1 MKPVVFRGN
10 QGRWFFTQYI
20 FKLSH
25 GVIVKAYVISSQ
37 GVMVQIPGRKIGLEL
52 LCKKTNN
59 NNNKKKT
66 NKLHTHTHTKTQH
79 ISAQEAFELHLAE
92 IYKMFYASLAMCLP
106 SSFPGTCCCS
116 LEGSR

>member
-59 NNNKKKT
+59 NNKKKKT
-66 NKLHTHTHTKTQH
+66 NKLHTHTKKPNTFLLKKLLSCILLRSIKCSTQV
-79 ISAQEAFELHLAE
+79 
-92 IYKMFYASLAMCLP
+92 
-106 SSFPGTCCCS
+106 
-116 LEGSR
+116 